1 MIFDRVA
8 VYFFLFFAIGQLLV
22 EHEPTRYE
30 LVSFKPDRLRSI
42 RSSEVTLDRSLILH
56 DVQNSLLVNYT
67 HQNELYFGRGHN
79 IPTGSLVTLVYAN
92 GTKIPFQWGISKK
105 LPELT
110 QMRLGRSELARI
122 VATKIERQWDYFAT
136 LSAHYR
142 DGAILM
148 RPVKGTVGR
157 EISNPFFTYSYMIS
171 L

>member
-157 EISNPFFTYSYMIS
+157 DISNPVFTYSYMIS